1 VPSAIETIQANPLF
15 ESLDAKERSLLA
27 QDLVE
32 RRYTAGEVITSHD
45 IGGIA
50 FFLLA
55 EGTVNVTVHD
65 VKRATL
71 GPGASFG
78 EIGLLTGAKRSAA
91 LVADG
96 DVQCWTLS
104 KWNFKPLLIRHPE
117 VAFALLEKLA
127 HRVTAA
133 EAPGDD

>member
-1 VPSAIETIQANPLF
+1 MPSAIETIEANQLF
-15 ESLDAKERSLLA
+15 ASLDAKQRALVA

-32 RRYTAGEVITSHD
+32 RRYADGDTITSQD
-45 IGGIA
+45 TGGIA

-55 EGTVNVTVHD
+55 EGTVDVNVHD
-65 VKRATL
+65 VHRATL
-71 GPGASFG
+71 GPGDSFG

-91 LVADG
+91 LVAAG

-117 VAFALLEKLA
+117 VAFSLLEKLA
-127 HRVTAA
+127 NRIAVA
-133 EAPGDD
+133 EKPGD